1 MSDCQVCVVFLDLQ
15 ETREEE
21 EILVYL
27 VLRVHLES
35 KEKEDLKVLED
46 LKDLPAKTVALE
58 ILGLLD
64 NLVNQELLE

>member
-1 MSDCQVCVVFLDLQ
+1 MLDCPVCVVLLDLP

-35 KEKEDLKVLED
+35 REKEDLKVLEA
-46 LKDLPAKTVALE
+46 LKDLLAKMVALE
-58 ILGLLD
+58 TLDPLD

>member
-1 MSDCQVCVVFLDLQ
+1 MLDCQVCVVFLDLL

-35 KEKEDLKVLED
+35 KEKEDLKVSED
-46 LKDLPAKTVALE
+46 LKDLPVKTVALE
-58 ILGLLD
+58 ILDLLD
-64 NLVNQELLE
+64 NLGNLELLE

>member
-1 MSDCQVCVVFLDLQ
+1 MSDCQVCVVFLDLL

-35 KEKEDLKVLED
+35 KEKEDLKVSED
-46 LKDLPAKTVALE
+46 LKDLPVKTVALE
-58 ILGLLD
+58 ILDLLD

>member
-1 MSDCQVCVVFLDLQ
+1 MSDCQVCVVFLDLP

-58 ILGLLD
+58 ILDLLD